1 VHEIHL
7 SDPAVLRD
15 PFAAYRAAREH
26 GPVARLVTP
35 GFGSMWAVTGYHDAR
50 AMLADPR
57 FELTSSTYLLP
68 GVPEHCLEYMHTMQE
83 KNGAEHARLR
93 RLVSPAFTARR
104 AAEFRPRIESIV
116 ERLLD
121 DLPGHAVGGAVDLL
135 TYFTRPLPIDVICE
149 LVGIDPADRETWR
162 EYGAAVAAGHGEA
175 FAAAI
180 PGIMRD
186 SMAVVARRTTAP
198 GPDLLSELIGMR
210 AVDQDRLSD
219 VELVTL
225 VWHLVLTGQTPAL
238 LIANAVEAL
247 LAHPEQ
253 LAALRSDPVLDSPR
267 RPEDQA
273 PEGGRAVDSP
283 RRPEDQAPEGG
294 RAVDSPR
301 RPEDQ
306 AAEGG
311 RAPGGM
317 PAAVEELTRWCGPQL
332 LSLPRFASADVEFA
346 GVRIGKGEPVTAAL
360 ASANRDPRVF
370 PDPDR
375 LDLRRPP
382 GRPAHLGYA
391 HGPHFCLGAALAR
404 VQTEV
409 ALSGLLRRFPG
420 LALADGGAQRIPD
433 PGAWRL
439 TTLSVTL

>member
-1 VHEIHL
+1 VHEIDL

-15 PFAAYRAAREH
+15 PFAAYRAARER

-57 FELTSSTYLLP
+57 FELTSKTYLLP

-104 AAEFRPRIESIV
+104 AAEFRPRIEPIV

-121 DLPGHAVGGAVDLL
+121 DLPGHAVGGTVDLL
-135 TYFTRPLPIDVICE
+135 TFFARPLPIDVICE

-162 EYGAAVAAGHGEA
+162 AYGAAVAAGQGEA

-186 SMAVVARRTTAP
+186 SMAAVARRATAP
-198 GPDLLSELIGMR
+198 GADLLSELIGMH
-210 AVDQDRLSD
+210 AADEDRLSD

-247 LAHPEQ
+247 LEHPEQ
-253 LAALRSDPVLDSPR
+253 LAALRSGPGPDSPR
-267 RPEDQA
+267 RPTDQA
-273 PEGGRAVDSP
+273 PD
-283 RRPEDQAPEGG
+283 D
-294 RAVDSPR
+294 
-301 RPEDQ
+301 
-306 AAEGG
+306 G
-311 RAPGGM
+311 RAPGRM

-332 LSLPRFASADVEFA
+332 LSLPRFASVDVEFA
-346 GVRIGKGEPVTAAL
+346 GVRIGAGEPVTAAL
-360 ASANRDPRVF
+360 AGANRDPRVF

-409 ALSGLLRRFPG
+409 ALAGLLRRFPG

>member
-1 VHEIHL
+1 VNEIDL

-15 PFAAYRAAREH
+15 PFAAYRTARER
-26 GPVARLVTP
+26 GRVARLVTP

-68 GVPEHCLEYMHTMQE
+68 GVPEHCLQYMHTMQE

-104 AAEFRPRIESIV
+104 AAEFRPRIEPIV

-121 DLPGHAVGGAVDLL
+121 DLPGHAVDGTVDLL

-186 SMAVVARRTTAP
+186 SMAAVARRTTAP
-198 GPDLLSELIGMR
+198 GADLLSELIGMH
-210 AVDQDRLSD
+210 AADEDRLND

-253 LAALRSDPVLDSPR
+253 LAVLRSDPGLDSPR
-267 RPEDQA
+267 RPKDQA
-273 PEGGRAVDSP
+273 PEGGRALDSP
-283 RRPEDQAPEGG
+283 RRPKDQAPEGG
-294 RAVDSPR
+294 RAP
-301 RPEDQ
+301 
-306 AAEGG
+306 G
-311 RAPGGM
+311 RM

-332 LSLPRFASADVEFA
+332 LTLPRVASADVEFA

-360 ASANRDPRVF
+360 AAANRDPRVF

-375 LDLRRPP
+375 LDLRRPS

-420 LALADGGAQRIPD
+420 LALADGGAQRVPD

>member
-1 VHEIHL
+1 VHEIDL

-15 PFAAYRAAREH
+15 PFAAYRAARER

-50 AMLADPR
+50 AMLSDPR
-57 FELTSSTYLLP
+57 FELTSNTYLLP
-68 GVPEHCLEYMHTMQE
+68 GVPEHCVEYMHTMQE

-104 AAEFRPRIESIV
+104 AAEFRSRIEPIV

-121 DLPGHAVGGAVDLL
+121 DLPGHAVGGTVDLL
-135 TYFTRPLPIDVICE
+135 AYFARPLPIDVICE
-149 LVGIDPADRETWR
+149 LVGIDPADRATWR

-186 SMAVVARRTTAP
+186 SMAAVARRTTAP
-198 GPDLLSELIGMR
+198 GADLLSELIGMH
-210 AVDQDRLSD
+210 AADEDRLSD

-247 LAHPEQ
+247 LEHPEQ
-253 LAALRSDPVLDSPR
+253 LAALRSDPGLDSPR
-267 RPEDQA
+267 RPKDQA
-273 PEGGRAVDSP
+273 PEAGRVPGLDSP
-283 RRPEDQAPEGG
+283 RRPKDQAPE
-294 RAVDSPR
+294 D
-301 RPEDQ
+301 
-306 AAEGG
+306 G
-311 RAPGGM
+311 RAPGRM
-317 PAAVEELTRWCGPQL
+317 PEAVEELTRWCGPQL

-360 ASANRDPRVF
+360 AGANRDPRVF

-375 LDLRRPP
+375 LDLRRPS

-409 ALSGLLRRFPG
+409 ALAGLLRRFPG
-420 LALADGGAQRIPD
+420 LALPDGGAQRIPD

-439 TTLSVTL
+439 TTLSVTLGPSLRS

>member
-1 VHEIHL
+1 VHEIDL

-15 PFAAYRAAREH
+15 PFAAYRAARER

-50 AMLADPR
+50 AMLSDPR
-57 FELTSSTYLLP
+57 FELTSNTYLLP

-104 AAEFRPRIESIV
+104 AAEFRSRIEPIV

-121 DLPGHAVGGAVDLL
+121 DLPGHAIGGTVDLL
-135 TYFTRPLPIDVICE
+135 AYFTRPLPIDVIGE
-149 LVGIDPADRETWR
+149 LVGIDPADRATWR

-186 SMAVVARRTTAP
+186 SMAAVARRTTAP
-198 GPDLLSELIGMR
+198 GADLLSELIGMH
-210 AVDQDRLSD
+210 AGDEDRLSD

-247 LAHPEQ
+247 LEHPEQ
-253 LAALRSDPVLDSPR
+253 LAALRTDPGLDSPR
-267 RPEDQA
+267 RPKDQA
-273 PEGGRAVDSP
+273 PED
-283 RRPEDQAPEGG
+283 
-294 RAVDSPR
+294 
-301 RPEDQ
+301 
-306 AAEGG
+306 G
-311 RAPGGM
+311 RAPGRM
-317 PAAVEELTRWCGPQL
+317 PGAVEELTRWCGPQL

-360 ASANRDPRVF
+360 AGANRDPRVF

-375 LDLRRPP
+375 LDLRRPS

-409 ALSGLLRRFPG
+409 ALAGLLRRFPG
-420 LALADGGAQRIPD
+420 LALPDGGAQRIPD

-439 TTLSVTL
+439 TTLSVTLGPSLRS